1 MLVYRVGKT
10 KYAADLNG
18 TGARL
23 FGGRWN
29 NKMIGCLY
37 TSENRALAVL
47 EYTVNVN
54 IDDIPRA
61 LSITSIEIPYEPIQ
75 ILKEADL
82 PGNCKQTPAPSA
94 TKNFGSKLLQAAAA
108 LIIRVPST
116 IIPEEFNYLINPLH
130 PEIKKIKIIEIKD
143 FVYDVRLKKV

>member
-1 MLVYRVGKT
+1 MIVYRLGRT
-10 KYAADLNG
+10 RYANDL
-18 TGARL
+18 TGEGAKL

-37 TSENRALAVL
+37 TSESRALALL

-61 LSITSIEIPYEPIQ
+61 LSITIIEIPDHSIR

-82 PGNCKQTPAPSA
+82 PGNWKHSPAPSS
-94 TKNFGSKLLQAAAA
+94 TKQFGSSLLLAAVEPV
-108 LIIRVPST
+108 IRVPS
-116 IIPEEFNYLINPLH
+116 IVIPDEYNYLLNPLH
-130 PEIKKIKIIEIKD
+130 PESKKFRIIDLSD
-143 FVYDVRLKKV
+143 FIYDVRIKTV

>member
-37 TSENRALAVL
+37 TSGNRALAVL

-54 IDDIPRA
+54 IEDIPRN
-61 LSITSIEIPYEPIQ
+61 LSITTIEIPDKPILF
-75 ILKEADL
+75 LKEADL
-82 PGNCKQTPAPSA
+82 PGNWKQTPAPSS
-94 TKNFGSKLLQAAAA
+94 TKSFGSKILQAAEV
-108 LIIRVPST
+108 LIIGVPSI

-130 PEIKKIKIIEIKD
+130 PDIKKIKIMEIKD
-143 FVYDVRLKKV
+143 FVYDLRIKKV